1 MIGAIAVIASF
12 VAGRAARDAIL
23 LANFDVS
30 SLPLFIGIS
39 AVLSIPLVLVTGRL
53 MVRYGPEHLMPFLN
67 AVSSVLLIVEWALLR
82 REPAIAAVVTFL
94 HLSSLGV
101 VLVSGFWSII
111 NELFDAHA
119 AKRQIGRIGMA
130 ATLGGI
136 AGGLGA
142 ERVAVHLQP
151 GSILLVLAALQ
162 AVCAVVLFLLGR
174 HSPGHAA
181 VDDDPDPGAFAAVR
195 RVART
200 PLLRLLALVIVI
212 DAVGAAALDY
222 VFKAEVTAAAGPEHM
237 LRVFAI
243 FYTATSVITALVQV
257 TTARFVIERLGVAR
271 SIAALPG
278 TLAVSSGVA
287 LAIPGM
293 TSAAIARGGEMVAR
307 SSIYRAAYELLYAP
321 LLEKHKRSAKVIL
334 DVAAERAGDL
344 LGAGIV
350 GLVIFAAP
358 SARPVLLAVAIATG
372 LAGLSIALRLR
383 RGYVRELESSLR
395 ARAEHHA
402 PASGEVPARRMN
414 TLGETGD
421 HAAMSLFDLV
431 RASPEVRE
439 AQAAAERNR
448 RTAEVTAAATVGA
461 AGAAALRD
469 TLPAAEATDDM
480 ARMVAALR
488 SDDTARIRRAL
499 DKPLPPELAAL
510 AVPLIARDAVGAAA
524 IASLRAI
531 APKATGVLVDALLDP
546 ETDPVIRRRL
556 PAVLEHADPELTGW
570 ALWKGVG
577 DARFEVRYRS
587 GLVLSRL
594 LVQGKVPR
602 RDRDEVFAVVL
613 RELAADPKDQ
623 GPRPEDSAPGDEDDE
638 LLRQVMRRRW
648 PAQLEHIFNLL
659 GLALAAEPLRI
670 ALQALHTD
678 DRVLRGTALEYLES
692 VLPGEVREALWPLLL
707 DAGTAPAPAKAI
719 AAAAAAA
726 RADAIA
732 GLRRSQPIILENLR
746 EQLRRQA
753 TK

>member
-1 MIGAIAVIASF
+1 MIGAVAVIASF

-67 AVSSVLLIVEWALLR
+67 AVSSVMLIAEWALLR

-174 HSPGHAA
+174 YSPGQPAA
-181 VDDDPDPGAFAAVR
+181 DDDPDPGAFAAVR
-195 RVART
+195 RVVRT
-200 PLLRLLALVIVI
+200 PLLRLLALVIVV

-222 VFKAEVTAAAGPEHM
+222 VFKAEVTAAVGAEHM

-243 FYTATSVITALVQV
+243 FYTATSVITALVQA

-271 SIAALPG
+271 SIASLPG

-287 LAIPGM
+287 LAVPGV
-293 TSAAIARGGEMVAR
+293 TSAAVARGGEMVAR

-344 LGAGIV
+344 LGAQVV
-350 GLVIFAAP
+350 GLVILVAP
-358 SARPVLLAVAIATG
+358 SSRAALLAIAIATG

-402 PASGEVPARRMN
+402 PGSGEVPARRMS

-439 AQAAAERNR
+439 AR
-448 RTAEVTAAATVGA
+448 
-461 AGAAALRD
+461 AAALRD
-469 TLPAAEATDDM
+469 TLPAAEPTDDM

-556 PAVLEHADPELTGW
+556 PAVLEHADPDLTGW

-613 RELAADPKDQ
+613 RELAAEAKHH

-648 PAQLEHIFNLL
+648 PAQLEHVFNLL

-678 DRVLRGTALEYLES
+678 DRLLRGTALEYLES
-692 VLPGEVREALWPLLL
+692 VLPGEVRDALWPLLL
-707 DAGTAPAPAKAI
+707 DAGTAPPAAV
-719 AAAAAAA
+719 AVAEAAA
-726 RADAIA
+726 RRPDPIA
-732 GLRRSQPIILENLR
+732 GLRRSQPMIIANLR
-746 EQLRRQA
+746 DQLRRQV

>member
-1 MIGAIAVIASF
+1 MIGAVAVIASF

-23 LANFDVS
+23 LSTFDVS
-30 SLPLFIGIS
+30 SLPLFIGIA
-39 AVLSIPLVLVTGRL
+39 AVISIPLVLVTGRL

-67 AVSSVLLIVEWALLR
+67 AISSVLLIVEWALLR

-101 VLVSGFWSII
+101 VLVSGFWSIV

-136 AGGLGA
+136 AGGIAA

-162 AVCAVVLFLLGR
+162 AACAVVLFLLGR

-181 VDDDPDPGAFAAVR
+181 IDDDPAPGAFAAVR

-200 PLLRLLALVIVI
+200 PLLRLLALVIVV

-222 VFKAEVTAAAGPEHM
+222 VFKAEVTAAAGPERM

-287 LAIPGM
+287 LAVPGM
-293 TSAAIARGGEMVAR
+293 TSAAVARGGEMVAR

-321 LLEKHKRSAKVIL
+321 LLEKHKRSTKVIL

-344 LGAGIV
+344 LGAQVV
-350 GLVIFAAP
+350 GLVILLAP
-358 SARPVLLAVAIATG
+358 GSRPALLAVAIATG
-372 LAGLSIALRLR
+372 LAGLAIALRLR

-402 PASGEVPARRMN
+402 PSGEQVPARRMN

-431 RASPEVRE
+431 RSAPEVRE
-439 AQAAAERNR
+439 AQAAAEKTR
-448 RTAEVTAAATVGA
+448 RETAAA
-461 AGAAALRD
+461 AAALRE
-469 TLPAAEATDDM
+469 TLPAAGEPTDEL

-488 SDDTARIRRAL
+488 SDDNARIRRAL
-499 DKPLPPELAAL
+499 GKPLPPELAAFV
-510 AVPLIARDAVGAAA
+510 VPLIARDAIGAAA

-546 ETDPVIRRRL
+546 ETDAVIRRRL
-556 PAVLEHADPELTGW
+556 PAILEHADPELTGW

-594 LVQGKVPR
+594 FAAGKVPR
-602 RDRDEVFAVVL
+602 RDRDDVFVVVL
-613 RELAADPKDQ
+613 RELAADPRDH

-648 PAQLEHIFNLL
+648 PAQLEHVFNLL

-670 ALQALHTD
+670 ALQALHTE

-692 VLPGEVREALWPLLL
+692 VLPSEVREALWPLLL
-707 DAGTAPAPAKAI
+707 AAGTAPAAAI
-719 AAAAAAA
+719 AAAAAAS
-726 RADAIA
+726 RPDPIA
-732 GLRRSQPIILENLR
+732 GLRKSQPIILANLR
-746 EQLRRQA
+746 EQLRRQV